1 MELPVKLPKK
11 STYATKDQAKANQA
25 NKFIGRG
32 TSRSST
38 EAYRRAY
45 GELANVGSYGQSDI
59 VFVSTEGARTGRVQ
73 AHYDELNIAVAS
85 GCRFVTDTP
94 TDTRRPYNVGER
106 EVTAFLKEHGYVG
119 VVVTDAITDIKLCL
133 WTKGKKQ

>member
-1 MELPVKLPKK
+1 MELPVKLPKT
-11 STYATKDQAKANQA
+11 SIYSTKDQAKANQA

-38 EAYRRAY
+38 EAYRKAY

-59 VFVSTEGARTGRVQ
+59 VFVSTEGARKGRVQ
-73 AHYDELNIAVAS
+73 AHYDELSIAVAS

-94 TDTRRPYNVGER
+94 TDTNRPYNVGER
-106 EVTAFLKEHGYVG
+106 EVTAFLKQHGYIG
-119 VVVTDAITDIKLCL
+119 MTATDSLTGFNLCL